1 MKQIE
6 ELRGKSNEDLVD
18 QIEVG
23 KEELFKLRFAAA
35 TEKVE
40 NASKIRELRSSIS
53 RAKTVLREREIGLRQ
68 VAELRRSS
76 TDDLRELVASSKA
89 ELAGM
94 PGDRAGRARGL
105 KETIARAESALRA
118 QA

>member
-6 ELRGKSNEDLVD
+6 ELRGKSKEDLLD
-18 QIEVG
+18 LIEEG

-40 NASKIRELRSSIS
+40 NAAKIRELRQSIS
-53 RAKTVLREREIGLRQ
+53 RSKTVLREREIGLRQ

-76 TDDLRELVASSKA
+76 KDELRELVASSKA
-89 ELAGM
+89 ELSDLDE
-94 PGDRAGRARGL
+94 DRSGRARGL
-105 KETIARAESALRA
+105 KETVARAESALRA
-118 QA
+118 QG